1 VRVVRTEEEPDDA
14 EDVPAEELEARASA
28 AAAAAAR
35 AKKLAEKAAAAA
47 VAAEAA
53 EEAAVSASA
62 ARREKVMFE
71 TEQRILHT
79 LTKPIKQATHLL
91 ESLPRLK
98 RAPRISAKEDRNVMV
113 LNPTFTS
120 VSNAKK
126 SAAEVLGK
134 LHAEREK
141 LIGSIY
147 TFAQLLNKACDV
159 EYRAYHLAR
168 EYEMLQEL
176 NAEHKKE
183 MTAKKVSQRQA
194 KMENDP
200 KFKEREKGKRQ
211 RLKRKL
217 GSGSND
223 IKEDTVF
230 DL

>member
-1 VRVVRTEEEPDDA
+1 
-14 EDVPAEELEARASA
+14 
-28 AAAAAAR
+28 
-35 AKKLAEKAAAAA
+35 
-47 VAAEAA
+47 
-53 EEAAVSASA
+53 
-62 ARREKVMFE
+62 
-71 TEQRILHT
+71 
-79 LTKPIKQATHLL
+79 
-91 ESLPRLK
+91 
-98 RAPRISAKEDRNVMV
+98 MV

-134 LHAEREK
+134 LNAEREK

-159 EYRAYHLAR
+159 EYRAYHIAR
-168 EYEMLQEL
+168 EYETLQEL

-200 KFKEREKGKRQ
+200 KFKEREQGKRQ

-223 IKEDTVF
+223 PKEETVF